1 MSDSRGP
8 SAVSPPVVLATGLS
22 TGAVARGLGISPMT
36 LRSWDRRYGIGPAA
50 REGGR
55 HRRWTP
61 QNIAVLERMCR
72 LTSSGVPPA
81 EAARAALA
89 GADAAEP
96 VRAAEREA
104 TQPRTDQPLG
114 TDQPPRTDQPPGG
127 DTPPSED
134 RPPRRGPGSRT
145 GLPLGN
151 VRQECRGLARAAVRL
166 DADSIDE
173 LLAAAIAEHGL
184 VTAWDSVIMPALRA
198 VGRKW
203 ETSGERYI
211 EVEHLMSWHIS
222 TALRRLAAS
231 PAGRPAR
238 VAPALLACVPGEMH
252 TLPLEALAAGL
263 GERGVL
269 VRMFGAAVPA
279 EALEEAVRRTGPA
292 AVVLWAQSRATASRP
307 LAQQIGSIGWGVR
320 GARTRPAMIVAGPGW
335 SGLHLPGTVRPRGL
349 EEAINTVADLC
360 VP

>member
-1 MSDSRGP
+1 MSDSRVP
-8 SAVSPPVVLATGLS
+8 PAVSSPVGLAAGLS
-22 TGAVARGLGISPMT
+22 TGAVARALGISPTT

-50 REGGR
+50 HQGGR

-61 QNIAVLERMCR
+61 EDIAVLERMCR

-96 VRAAEREA
+96 ARSAERAAPVR
-104 TQPRTDQPLG
+104 PDP
-114 TDQPPRTDQPPGG
+114 PPGA
-127 DTPPSED
+127 D

-145 GLPLGN
+145 GLPLGD

-166 DADSIDE
+166 DADSIDD

-203 ETSGERYI
+203 ESSGERYI

-222 TALRRLAAS
+222 TALRRLAVA

-238 VAPALLACVPGEMH
+238 VAPALLACVPGETH

-269 VRMFGAAVPA
+269 VRMFGGAVPA

-292 AVVLWAQSRATASRP
+292 AVVLWSQSRTTASRP
-307 LAQQIGSIGWGVR
+307 LAQHIGSIGWGIR
-320 GARTRPAMIVAGPGW
+320 GARTRPAVLVAGPGW
-335 SGLHLPGTVRPRGL
+335 SGPPLPGTLRPRGL
-349 EEAINTVADLC
+349 EEAIDTVADLC
-360 VP
+360 AP